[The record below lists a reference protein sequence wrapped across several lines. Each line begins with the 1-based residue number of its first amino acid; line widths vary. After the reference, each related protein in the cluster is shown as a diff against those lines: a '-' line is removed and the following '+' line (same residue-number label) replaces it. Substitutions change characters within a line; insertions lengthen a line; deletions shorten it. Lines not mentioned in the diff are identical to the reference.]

1 VTRKPSP
8 KVVRVSEQTAAEK
21 VTPWLKIQI
30 LSIAGGL
37 SYLGSSMSTFAVILR
52 DKDVVG
58 PVGVS
63 VIFLSMLLP
72 NILMAPISGQIA
84 DQGDLIQISHCSPLS
99 LVRSW
104 LRSPA

>member
-1 VTRKPSP
+1 MTRTLSP
-8 KVVRVSEQTAAEK
+8 KVVRMSEQTETEK

-72 NILMAPISGQIA
+72 NILIDPI
-84 DQGDLIQISHCSPLS
+84 
-99 LVRSW
+99 
-104 LRSPA
+104 